1 MITLNDAANRAWFIL
16 LVATG
21 ITWWLGESGTAA
33 SAGGR
38 AVAVML
44 ALAFIKGLLVIY
56 DFMEL
61 RHAPRLWK
69 VFLVSWLSFVLA
81 MIALAYWM
89 GLR

>member
-1 MITLNDAANRAWFIL
+1 MTFYNAANRAWIIL

-33 SAGGR
+33 SASVP
-38 AVAVML
+38 AVFIML
-44 ALAFIKGLLVIY
+44 GLAFIKGCLVIY

-61 RHAPRLWK
+61 RHAPRMWK
-69 VFLVSWLSFVLA
+69 LFLIGWLTFVLG
-81 MIALAYWM
+81 MIALAYWT